1 MSTIS
6 VYTTTTNSIRDEFFA
21 VEGIKSALK
30 FADEVIIVDGGS
42 EDNTLEQ
49 IEKIG
54 DSRIKVFHSPWL
66 TSLGTGIYAINKSL
80 ALGRCTSEW
89 CVLMDSDEVFHE
101 YDARKIQQIPSSVT
115 DNVIA
120 VSFNTLHFYKDYYHI
135 MNGVKEWKDLYNH
148 KIYMVRNGLGIH
160 HGNNNGDPDAHLT
173 SDGKPL
179 PIDRVIHMDI
189 SVFHY
194 GHVRT
199 TESYLRKT
207 NKLHKSFSGADHKEV
222 TQHAWIPDWKL
233 STFSGEHPAVM
244 LDRIAV
250 GTNDYQEILSLYK

>member
-42 EDNTLEQ
+42 DDNTLDQ
-49 IEKIG
+49 IDKIG
-54 DSRIKVFHSPWL
+54 DDRVKVFHSQWL

-80 ALGRCTSEW
+80 ALGRCTSDW

-101 YDARKIQQIPSSVT
+101 YDAEKIKRIPERVT
-115 DNVIA
+115 DNIIA
-120 VSFNTLHFYKDYYHI
+120 ISFNTLHFYKDYYHVL
-135 MNGVKEWKDLYNH
+135 NGVQEWKDLYNH
-148 KIYMVRNGLGIH
+148 KIYMVRNGFGIH
-160 HGNNNGDPDAHLT
+160 HGNNCGDPDAHLT

-179 PIDRVIHMDI
+179 PTDRVVHMDI

-207 NKLHKSFSGADHKEV
+207 NKLHKSFSGVDHKEV
-222 TQHAWIPDWKL
+222 TNHSWIPDWKL
-233 STFSGEHPAVM
+233 STFSGDHPAVM
-244 LDRIAV
+244 ADRIAA
-250 GTNDYQEILSLYK
+250 GTSNYNSIVALYK